1 MLNIFLCACWSFIY
15 LLWKK
20 CLCRSSAHFFNQIVT
35 FFFFLTVEFLKF
47 FLYLGYYP
55 LSNVQFANNFSHSVG
70 CILILLMNSFA
81 VNKCFSLI
89 QCSCLFFPLLLLHWD
104 ITPKNFMSKP
114 ISRKLQVLFLFICLC
129 FLLGVLWFQVL
140 HLSLYSIQS

>member
-1 MLNIFLCACWSFIY
+1 MMAAPIYFPTNSVGMFPFFYILANSCHFLSFWLYNHSNRCEWYVIVVLIFISLIEMLNIFLCACWSFIY

-35 FFFFLTVEFLKF
+35 FFFFLTVEFFKF
-47 FLYLGYYP
+47 FVYLGYYP

-89 QCSCLFFPLLLLHWD
+89 
-104 ITPKNFMSKP
+104 
-114 ISRKLQVLFLFICLC
+114 
-129 FLLGVLWFQVL
+129 
-140 HLSLYSIQS
+140 